1 MIPGHTLSLIT
12 LNTWKCDGEYRIRL
26 RLMAEGLAE
35 LNPDII
41 LLQECFKTDHRQ
53 DNTAR
58 VLANTLSMN
67 SCYLPAREKLRTF
80 EDNPVASHSGLAVLS
95 RFPLAFEEVIELP
108 SDPEDGDRKAQVV
121 SIKIDQFELLI
132 VNTHLTYLRDAHR
145 MRAKETKLL
154 FERIRKHEKCD
165 AIILGGDF
173 NAEPDS
179 RAIKWLMKQKK
190 MKITD
195 IAAAGSKAKPEGTKL
210 DMKSDEPDLT
220 LPRIDYL
227 FLIEPPKKP
236 CFEVISS
243 DIVLKTPDPITGLLP
258 SDHLGVRGLLKKI

>member
-80 EDNPVASHSGLAVLS
+80 EDNPV
-95 RFPLAFEEVIELP
+95 
-108 SDPEDGDRKAQVV
+108 D
-121 SIKIDQFELLI
+121 LI
-132 VNTHLTYLRDAHR
+132 PV
-145 MRAKETKLL
+145 
-154 FERIRKHEKCD
+154 
-165 AIILGGDF
+165 
-173 NAEPDS
+173 
-179 RAIKWLMKQKK
+179 
-190 MKITD
+190 
-195 IAAAGSKAKPEGTKL
+195 
-210 DMKSDEPDLT
+210 
-220 LPRIDYL
+220 
-227 FLIEPPKKP
+227 
-236 CFEVISS
+236 
-243 DIVLKTPDPITGLLP
+243 
-258 SDHLGVRGLLKKI
+258 